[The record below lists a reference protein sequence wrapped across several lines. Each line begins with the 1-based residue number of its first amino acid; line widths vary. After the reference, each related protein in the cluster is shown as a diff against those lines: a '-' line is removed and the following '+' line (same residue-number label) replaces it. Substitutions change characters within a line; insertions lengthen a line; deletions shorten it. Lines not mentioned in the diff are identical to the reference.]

1 MRLRN
6 LFALV
11 LVFVLPLLAVG
22 ARAETG
28 TILGSTLSTFAVFAG
43 QTVTNTGPTT
53 IVGDLGIN
61 PGSSYTGSGSVTQTG
76 AVHIDDGTSLN
87 ALNDLITAKATLS
100 GMPTTTDL
108 TGTDLGGLVL
118 APGVYFFSSSAQLT
132 GTLTLVNPS
141 NLSNPTWVFNI
152 GSTLTTASGSRVFL
166 PAGSGEGV
174 YWNVGSSATIGTG
187 SAFEGN
193 ITALTSITMT
203 TGATD
208 TCGGLYAQNAAVTL
222 DTNTIS
228 KGCAGTG
235 GGGGGVPPGSAVP
248 EPGTLAL
255 LSSGLLAMVFLT
267 FCKSRVSS
275 LRLSC

>member
-1 MRLRN
+1 MRLRI
-6 LFALV
+6 LFVLV
-11 LVFVLPLLAVG
+11 LVFVLPLLAVS
-22 ARAETG
+22 ARAESG
-28 TILGSTLSTFAVFAG
+28 TILGPTLSTFAVLAG
-43 QTVTNTGPTT
+43 STVTNTGPTT
-53 IVGDLGIN
+53 IIGDLGLY

-76 AVHIDDGTSLN
+76 AVHIDDTTAIN
-87 ALNDLITAKATLS
+87 AQGDLINAKAALS
-100 GMPTTTDL
+100 GMATTMVL

-118 APGVYFFSSSAQLT
+118 APGVYFFMSSAQLT

-152 GSTLTTASGSRVFL
+152 GSTLTTASGSRVLL
-166 PAGSGEGV
+166 PTGSGEGV

-208 TCGGLYAQNAAVTL
+208 TCGGLYAEKAAVTL

-228 KGCAGTG
+228 NGCAGTG
-235 GGGGGVPPGSAVP
+235 GAGGGTPPSTATP

-267 FCKSRVSS
+267 CCKSRVSS
-275 LRLSC
+275 PSLSC

>member
-1 MRLRN
+1 
-6 LFALV
+6 
-11 LVFVLPLLAVG
+11 
-22 ARAETG
+22 
-28 TILGSTLSTFAVFAG
+28 LSTFAVLAG
-43 QTVTNTGPTT
+43 STVTNTGPTT
-53 IVGDLGIN
+53 IIGDLGLY

-76 AVHIDDGTSLN
+76 AVHIDDTTAIN
-87 ALNDLITAKATLS
+87 AQGDLIAAKAALS
-100 GMPTTTDL
+100 GMATTTVL

-118 APGVYFFSSSAQLT
+118 APGVYFFMSSAQLT
-132 GTLTLVNPS
+132 GTLTLDNPS
-141 NLSNPTWVFNI
+141 NVVDPTWVFNI
-152 GSTLTTASGSRVFL
+152 GSTLTTASGSRVIL
-166 PAGSGEGV
+166 PTGSGEGV

-208 TCGGLYAQNAAVTL
+208 TCGGLYAQNGAVTM

-235 GGGGGVPPGSAVP
+235 GSGGGTPPPSAVR

-275 LRLSC
+275 LSLSC

>member
-1 MRLRN
+1 MRLRI
-6 LFALV
+6 LFVLV
-11 LVFVLPLLAVG
+11 LVFVLPLLAVS

-28 TILGSTLSTFAVFAG
+28 TILGSTLKNFAVLGAS
-43 QTVTNTGPTT
+43 TVTNTGPTT
-53 IVGDLGIN
+53 ITGDLGLF
-61 PGSSYTGSGSVTQTG
+61 PGTSYTGSGSVTQTG
-76 AVHIDDGTSLN
+76 AVHI
-87 ALNDLITAKATLS
+87 NDLTAMNAQGNLVTAKVNLAL
-100 GMPTTTDL
+100 MPTTTVL
-108 TGTDLGGLVL
+108 TGTDLGGLFL
-118 APGVYFFSSSAQLT
+118 APGVYFFASSAQLT

-152 GSTLTTASGSRVFL
+152 VSTLTTASGSRVIL
-166 PAGSGEGV
+166 PTGSGEGV
-174 YWNVGSSATIGTG
+174 YWNLGSSATIGTG

-193 ITALTSITMT
+193 ILALASITMT

-208 TCGGLYAQNAAVTL
+208 TCGGLYAETGAVTL

-235 GGGGGVPPGSAVP
+235 GAGGGTPPPTATP

-255 LSSGLLAMVFLT
+255 LASGLLAMVFLT

-275 LRLSC
+275 LSLSC